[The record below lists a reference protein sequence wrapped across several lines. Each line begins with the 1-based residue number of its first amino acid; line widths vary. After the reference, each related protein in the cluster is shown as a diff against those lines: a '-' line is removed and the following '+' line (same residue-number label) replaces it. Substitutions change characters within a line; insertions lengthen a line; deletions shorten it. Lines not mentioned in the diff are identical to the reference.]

1 MKRRF
6 LAVCCALAL
15 VLGAV
20 PAAGAL
26 EGEARRAADI
36 LATLGLADDAGDLT
50 APATRGQAAE
60 LLVKLAGAEQE
71 AAASRWTAGFLDV
84 TAQAAAAVNYAARQ
98 GWITGVTATA
108 FQPGRTVTA
117 NAWSAFLLR
126 MLGYSD
132 KDGDFTVADAARF
145 AQRIGLFPTAWDGAM
160 TLGDLY
166 ETAAAALTF
175 SYRDGSGTVIGRMV
189 KQGAVTRSAV
199 NALGLLT
206 PTLTARQAADR
217 YASAVFCLQVYES
230 QEALRENTP
239 SAAASGFF
247 IREDGLAVT
256 NYHSIEGG
264 ETAFA
269 ILSTGEV
276 CAVES
281 VVYYD
286 SGIDI
291 AVLRIARTT
300 RDGTAVS
307 AFNHLDMVSTADV
320 RPGDTV
326 YTIGNPLGMGL
337 AVSTGVISATDRE
350 VERYALPC
358 IMNTADISKGSSGGA
373 LLNEYGQAIAVT
385 SGAYLYGN
393 NMYLAVPIDPVL
405 TADLTVPGQ
414 PLAKASGAA

>member
-1 MKRRF
+1 M
-6 LAVCCALAL
+6 
-15 VLGAV
+15 
-20 PAAGAL
+20 
-26 EGEARRAADI
+26 
-36 LATLGLADDAGDLT
+36 
-50 APATRGQAAE
+50 
-60 LLVKLAGAEQE
+60 
-71 AAASRWTAGFLDV
+71 
-84 TAQAAAAVNYAARQ
+84 
-98 GWITGVTATA
+98 
-108 FQPGRTVTA
+108 RTDWRLPI
-117 NAWSAFLLR
+117 N
-126 MLGYSD
+126 D
-132 KDGDFTVADAARF
+132 
-145 AQRIGLFPTAWDGAM
+145 
-160 TLGDLY
+160 
-166 ETAAAALTF
+166 
-175 SYRDGSGTVIGRMV
+175 
-189 KQGAVTRSAV
+189 
-199 NALGLLT
+199 
-206 PTLTARQAADR
+206 
-217 YASAVFCLQVYES
+217 
-230 QEALRENTP
+230 
-239 SAAASGFF
+239 
-247 IREDGLAVT
+247 
-256 NYHSIEGG
+256 HSIEGG

-326 YTIGNPLGMGL
+326 YTISNPLGMGL

>member
-1 MKRRF
+1 MKTKF

-26 EGEARRAADI
+26 EGEARRSADT
-36 LATLGLADDAGDLT
+36 LATLGLTDDSDDLT
-50 APATRGQAAE
+50 APATRAQAAV

-84 TAQAAAAVNYAARQ
+84 PAQAASAVNYAARQ
-98 GWITGVTATA
+98 GWISGVTATA
-108 FQPGRTVTA
+108 FQPDRAITA

-132 KDGDFTVADAARF
+132 KDGDFTIADAALF
-145 AQRIGLFPTAWDGAM
+145 AQRIGLFPAAWDGAM

-175 SYRDGSGTVIGRMV
+175 SYRDGGETVIGRMV
-189 KQGAVTRSAV
+189 EQGAVSRAAA

-206 PTLTARQAADR
+206 PTLTARQVADR
-217 YASAVFCLQVYES
+217 YASAVLCLQVYES
-230 QEALRENTP
+230 QEEIREDAP

-247 IREDGLAVT
+247 ISADGLAVT

-264 ETAFA
+264 VAALAT
-269 ILSTGEV
+269 LSTGEV
-276 CAVES
+276 CEVES

-291 AVLRIARTT
+291 AVLQIARTT
-300 RDGTAVS
+300 RDGTSVS
-307 AFNHLDMVSTADV
+307 AFNYLDMASTDDV

-337 AVSTGVISATDRE
+337 AVSTGVISATGRE
-350 VERYALPC
+350 VERYTLPC
-358 IMNTADISKGSSGGA
+358 IMNTADISQGSSGGV

-414 PLAKASGAA
+414 PLEKVSGAA